1 MLGLKTTNNDDEK
14 RVSRDTAIDVNF
26 VLATLKIKNE
36 EFENNK

>member
-1 MLGLKTTNNDDEK
+1 MLGLKTTDSDDDK
-14 RVSRDTAIDVNF
+14 KISRDTAIVVNF